1 MGLEHEPHWP
11 CSTPI
16 AQELFHI
23 LSSEKVS
30 SASRRKVG
38 DFMARHEFFEDN
50 EMRLAEKRLGSLA
63 QAKWHRE
70 NVTPAGWHE
79 NVCMDYRDIV
89 CLFAT
94 VLRHPQ
100 CDPTRLVWGPENEP
114 FKQPGDG
121 GYVADVCNGSWYA
134 PGGPGSARPAA
145 VPAGRGSAAPRARV
159 LTFGQ
164 LYLCLDQL
172 ILFAGGEYRS
182 VS

>member
-38 DFMARHEFFEDN
+38 DFMARHEFFEEN

-121 GYVADVCNGSWYA
+121 GYVADVCNGPWYA
-134 PGGPGSARPAA
+134 PGGLDPRGPRPFR
-145 VPAGRGSAAPRARV
+145 RGGDRRRHARV
-159 LTFGQ
+159 
-164 LYLCLDQL
+164 C
-172 ILFAGGEYRS
+172 
-182 VS
+182 